1 MEDDDFQIAVP
12 DNATPQS
19 VTSVIVRGVAQRGAA
34 TATTAAASTTT
45 TAALAGG
52 QVIISPLPHIFFF
65 LLSIFLPVL
74 R

>member
-19 VTSVIVRGVAQRGAA
+19 GAA